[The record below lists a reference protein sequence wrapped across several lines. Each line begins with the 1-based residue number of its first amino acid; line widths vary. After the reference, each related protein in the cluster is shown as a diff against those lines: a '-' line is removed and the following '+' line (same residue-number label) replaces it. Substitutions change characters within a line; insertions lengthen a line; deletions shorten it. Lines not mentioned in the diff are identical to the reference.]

1 MFILGAKNL
10 ATLVRAPRPEVT
22 CYSAA
27 NQGLI
32 LDVRDIKMNKPK
44 IFFSHSSKDS
54 DTLVRLK
61 ELFIDKTGGTIEVFL
76 SSDGQSIPL
85 GKNWVHRIEEA
96 LDETTL
102 MLVFLTPNSVKSDWI
117 YFETGYVYSKGVRV
131 VPVGIMGVDLSHI
144 KPPLSLLQGF
154 NISNKDG
161 LDNLIAL
168 ANEKYSHTHKSKFTE
183 TEYRELI
190 SHGEQTEIHPLG
202 KFLPYIDQ
210 ISIEINSRDNFSYDI
225 IECINRAKNVFNKNK
240 VEFRD
245 SEKKIESYGISIYT
259 RDGQHPIPIIFQLDP
274 FLIDRTFDLL
284 KEVLECLLEKG
295 ITGVRFRLDFIN
307 GISCVK
313 EQHKITAKLYGTGIT
328 FGDNEE
334 LILNNLTFYMSH
346 LMYFPGSGRTKSGV
360 AYLSIKPTNNE
371 LTINDIVNLLNLLF
385 KKKVI
390 NYEDEWIEV

>member
-1 MFILGAKNL
+1 
-10 ATLVRAPRPEVT
+10 
-22 CYSAA
+22 
-27 NQGLI
+27 
-32 LDVRDIKMNKPK
+32 MNKPT

-61 ELFIDKTGGTIEVFL
+61 ELFIEKTGGTIEVFL

-96 LDETTL
+96 LNEATL
-102 MLVFLTPNSVKSDWI
+102 MMVFLTPNSVKSDWI

-154 NISNKDG
+154 NISSEDG

-168 ANEKYSHTHKSKFTE
+168 ANEQYSHKHKSKFTE

-190 SHGEQTEIHPLG
+190 SHGDQTEIHPLG
-202 KFLPYIDQ
+202 KYLPFIDQ
-210 ISIEINSRDNFSYDI
+210 INIEINSRDNFNYDA
-225 IECINRAKNVFNKNK
+225 IEGINRAKNVFNKNK

-245 SEKKIESYGISIYT
+245 SGKKIESYGISIYT
-259 RDGQHPIPIIFQLDP
+259 RDGQHPVPIVFQLDP
-274 FLIDRTFDLL
+274 SLIDKTFDLL
-284 KEVLECLLEKG
+284 KEILECILEKG
-295 ITGVRFRLDFIN
+295 VTGVSFRLDFIN

-328 FGDNEE
+328 FGDKEE
-334 LILNNLTFYMSH
+334 LILNHLTFYMSKLIH
-346 LMYFPGSGRTKSGV
+346 FTGPGYTKPGP
-360 AYLSIKPTNNE
+360 AFLSIKPNNNE
-371 LTINDIVNLLNLLF
+371 LNIDDIANLLNLLF